1 MSRILVSSFLILT
14 LAVLSIGCASAGTR
28 IDRTHVDDIAN
39 GAQSKSQIRAWFGE
53 PYSVLKPL
61 QGHPGGCTERWRY
74 EYAEAQGFGNVTY
87 QEVLIVDFDAEGKVC
102 DHALSQSGKD

>member
-1 MSRILVSSFLILT
+1 MLRALVSTLLT
-14 LAVLSIGCASAGTR
+14 FSLAALTVGCASAGSR

-61 QGHPGGCTERWRY
+61 QGHPSGCTERWRY

-87 QEVLIVDFDAEGKVC
+87 QEVLIVDFDAQGKVC
-102 DHALSQSGKD
+102 DHALSQSGG